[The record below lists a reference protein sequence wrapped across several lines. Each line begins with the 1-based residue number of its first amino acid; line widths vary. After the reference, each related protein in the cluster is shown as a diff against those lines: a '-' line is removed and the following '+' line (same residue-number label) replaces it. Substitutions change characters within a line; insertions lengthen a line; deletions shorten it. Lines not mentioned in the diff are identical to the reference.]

1 MRPVRETIGTVLGR
15 EATQNLWFFTALF
28 AILIVPFYGWLVARV
43 RRSVLLPAI
52 YGFMSLAFVGTA
64 QIFGGGALDAMRTR
78 DLFICLLEFEPDAA
92 ASPLFAADGVPWPLR
107 PDDFSPTAMRVP
119 INNQSGCQRF
129 FKVGERAFTLYV
141 VIGSHSLRRVLVPRV
156 NEALAGVRL

>member
-1 MRPVRETIGTVLGR
+1 MSSTKKAPWLPVDGAEARIVIAGFFLLFCVRGGYFAVRPVRETIGTVLGR

-64 QIFGGGALDAMRTR
+64 QIFSGHTLD
-78 DLFICLLEFEPDAA
+78 
-92 ASPLFAADGVPWPLR
+92 PLMA
-107 PDDFSPTAMRVP
+107 RV
-119 INNQSGCQRF
+119 F
-129 FKVGERAFTLYV
+129 YV
-141 VIGSHSLRRVLVPRV
+141 AISVM
-156 NEALAGVRL
+156 